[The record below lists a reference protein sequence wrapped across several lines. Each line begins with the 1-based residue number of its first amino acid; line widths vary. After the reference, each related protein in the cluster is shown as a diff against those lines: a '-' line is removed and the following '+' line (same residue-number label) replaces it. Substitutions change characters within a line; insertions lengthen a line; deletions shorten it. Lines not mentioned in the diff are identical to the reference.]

1 MGLVRAAVGSIGGTL
16 ADQWKDFHTVP
27 QGLPQTAAVFP
38 AVRVGTN
45 AGRGSNVRASEAII
59 TNGSRIVVPEGYGLL
74 TFQDGQLTSLV
85 AEPGAYTWNSEDP
98 ASESIF
104 AGDGFVSPLVKQSW
118 QRFKFGG
125 RPGAQQLGLFVSL
138 KELPNNKFGTQS
150 VIYWDDSYLN
160 AQVGATA
167 RGSYTL
173 KVVDPILFV
182 RSLLPASY
190 LQNGEVFDF
199 TDPGNEVATQLFTEV
214 VSSLAGAFSRYTNDP
229 SMSNRISNIQRDSV
243 GFALSLSQSVED
255 AYRWTVD
262 RGLAIAK
269 VAIVGI
275 EYDEAT
281 RELLRVVQRADAL
294 SGSRGNSNLQASVA
308 AGIETAGGVDGAA
321 GILGLGVAANSV
333 GVAGLQQ
340 PASGGGMSPSAPAN
354 PSSPSPS
361 GGEDG
366 GLVATLEQLKRAF
379 DSGLITQAE
388 YDASRSKALGL

>member
-1 MGLVRAAVGSIGGTL
+1 MGLIRAAVGSIGGTL

-38 AVRVGTN
+38 AVRKGTN
-45 AGRGSNVRASEAII
+45 AGRGSNIKASEAII
-59 TNGSRIVVPEGYGLL
+59 SNGSRIVVPEGYGLL

-85 AEPGAYTWNSEDP
+85 AEPGAYTWNSDDP

-150 VIYWDDSYLN
+150 VIYWDDSYLS

-167 RGSYTL
+167 RGTYTL

-199 TDPGNEVATQLFTEV
+199 TDAGNEVATQLFTEV
-214 VSSLAGAFSRYTNDP
+214 VASLAGAFSRYTNDP
-229 SMSNRISNIQRDSV
+229 NMGNRILNIQRDSV

-255 AYRWTVD
+255 AYRWTAD

-308 AGIETAGGVDGAA
+308 AGLETAGGVDGAA

-340 PASGGGMSPSAPAN
+340 PAGGNGMPPSATVN

-361 GGEDG
+361 GGDDG
-366 GLVATLEQLKRAF
+366 ALITRLEQLKRAF

>member
-1 MGLVRAAVGSIGGTL
+1 MGLIRAAVGSIGGTL
-16 ADQWKDFHTVP
+16 AEQWKDFHTVP

-45 AGRGSNVRASEAII
+45 AGRGSNIRASEAII
-59 TNGSRIVVPEGYGLL
+59 TNGSRIIVPEGYGLL

-85 AEPGAYTWNSEDP
+85 AESGAYTWNSDDP

-125 RPGAQQLGLFVSL
+125 RPAAEQLGLFVSL

-167 RGSYTL
+167 RGTYTL

-182 RSLLPASY
+182 RNLLPASY

-199 TDPGNEVATQLFTEV
+199 TDPGNEVATQLFAELV
-214 VSSLAGAFSRYTNDP
+214 ASLAGAFSRYTNDP
-229 SMSNRISNIQRDSV
+229 NMGNRILNIQRDSV
-243 GFALSLSQSVED
+243 GFALSLSQTVED
-255 AYRWTVD
+255 AYRWTAD
-262 RGLAIAK
+262 RGIGIAK

-275 EYDEAT
+275 EYDNAT
-281 RELLRVVQRADAL
+281 RDLLRVVQRADAL

-308 AGIETAGGVDGAA
+308 AGLETAGGVDGAA

-340 PASGGGMSPSAPAN
+340 PAGGSAASPAAAASA
-354 PSSPSPS
+354 SPTGSD
-361 GGEDG
+361 DG
-366 GLVATLEQLKRAF
+366 AVISKLVQLKQAF

-388 YDASRSKALGL
+388 YDASRTKALGL

>member
-125 RPGAQQLGLFVSL
+125 RPGAQQLGLFISL

-229 SMSNRISNIQRDSV
+229 SMGNRISNIQRDSV

-255 AYRWTVD
+255 AYRWMAD

>member
-1 MGLVRAAVGSIGGTL
+1 VGLIRAAVGSIGGTL

-85 AEPGAYTWNSEDP
+85 AEPGAYTWNSDDP

-118 QRFKFGG
+118 RRFKFGG
-125 RPGAQQLGLFVSL
+125 RPAAQQLGLFVSL

-167 RGSYTL
+167 RGTYTL

-199 TDPGNEVATQLFTEV
+199 TDSGNEVATQLFTEV
-214 VSSLAGAFSRYTNDP
+214 VASLAGAFSRYTNDP
-229 SMSNRISNIQRDSV
+229 SMGNRILNIQRDSV

-255 AYRWTVD
+255 AYRWTAD

-308 AGIETAGGVDGAA
+308 AGLETAGGVDGAA

-340 PASGGGMSPSAPAN
+340 PAGGSGMSPNATAN

-361 GGEDG
+361 GGDDG
-366 GLVATLEQLKRAF
+366 ALVARLEQLKRAF

>member
-1 MGLVRAAVGSIGGTL
+1 VGLIRAAVGSIGGTL

-27 QGLPQTAAVFP
+27 QGLSQTAAVFP

-45 AGRGSNVRASEAII
+45 FGRGSNVRASEAII

-85 AEPGAYTWNSEDP
+85 AEPGAYTWNSQDP

-125 RPGAQQLGLFVSL
+125 RPGAQQIGLFVSL

-150 VIYWDDSYLN
+150 VIYWDDSYLS

-167 RGSYTL
+167 RGTYTL

-190 LQNGEVFDF
+190 LQNSEVFDF

-229 SMSNRISNIQRDSV
+229 SMGNRILNIQRDSV
-243 GFALSLSQSVED
+243 GFALSLWQSVED
-255 AYRWTVD
+255 AYRWTAD
-262 RGLAIAK
+262 RGLAIVK

-281 RELLRVVQRADAL
+281 RELLKVVQRADAL

-321 GILGLGVAANSV
+321 GILGLGVAANNV

-340 PASGGGMSPSAPAN
+340 PASSGGMSPSAPAN
-354 PSSPSPS
+354 PTPPSPP

-366 GLVATLEQLKRAF
+366 ALVARLEQLKRAF

>member
-1 MGLVRAAVGSIGGTL
+1 MGLIRAAVGSIGGTL

-27 QGLPQTAAVFP
+27 QGLTQTAAFFP
-38 AVRVGTN
+38 AVRNGTN
-45 AGRGSNVRASEAII
+45 AGRGSNVKASEAII

-85 AEPGAYTWNSEDP
+85 AEPGAYIWNSADP
-98 ASESIF
+98 ASESLF

-125 RPGAQQLGLFVSL
+125 RPGSQQLGLFVSL

-167 RGSYTL
+167 RGTYTL

-199 TDPGNEVATQLFTEV
+199 TDPGNEVATQIFTEV
-214 VSSLAGAFSRYTNDP
+214 VASLAGAFSRYTNDP
-229 SMSNRISNIQRDSV
+229 SMGNRILNIQRDSV
-243 GFALSLSQSVED
+243 GFSSSLSQSVED
-255 AYRWTVD
+255 AYRWTSD
-262 RGLAIAK
+262 RGLAVAR

-275 EYDEAT
+275 EYDEAS

>member
-1 MGLVRAAVGSIGGTL
+1 MGLIRAAVGSIGGTL
-16 ADQWKDFHTVP
+16 ADQWKDFHSVP

-45 AGRGSNVRASEAII
+45 AGRGSNVKTSEAII

-98 ASESIF
+98 ASESVF
-104 AGDGFVSPLVKQSW
+104 AGNGFVSPLVKQSW

-167 RGSYTL
+167 RGTYTL

-190 LQNGEVFDF
+190 LQNGDVFDF
-199 TDPGNEVATQLFTEV
+199 TDPGNEVSTQLFTEV
-214 VSSLAGAFSRYTNDP
+214 VASLAGAFSRYTNDP
-229 SMSNRISNIQRDSV
+229 SMGNRILNIQRDSV

-255 AYRWTVD
+255 AYRWTAD

-281 RELLRVVQRADAL
+281 LELLKVVQRADAL

-308 AGIETAGGVDGAA
+308 AGLETAGGVDGAA

-340 PASGGGMSPSAPAN
+340 PTSGSGMSTGATD
-354 PSSPSPS
+354 SPTPQSPS
-361 GGEDG
+361 GSEDG
-366 GLVATLEQLKRAF
+366 ALIARLEQLKRAF
-379 DSGLITQAE
+379 DSGLITQTE